1 MKSAM
6 VRILLAEDHTIIRKG
21 MRQILTDAL
30 PQAQIEEIGE
40 GEEWD
45 ERLMDCRWDVIISD
59 QQGFGNRVREVFQRP
74 DQSVMP
80 VLLLNLYAHEHHGY
94 RSLRTGAA
102 GALGRDAAA
111 DELIWAVRQIL
122 SGKKYLAIPSKNN

>member
-1 MKSAM
+1 M

-30 PQAQIEEIGE
+30 PQAQIEEIEE
-40 GEEWD
+40 GEEWAD
-45 ERLMDCRWDVIISD
+45 RMRDCPWDVIVSD
-59 QQGFGNRVREVFQRP
+59 HRGFGDRALEVFQRP
-74 DQSVMP
+74 DHPVVP
-80 VLLLNLYAHEHHGY
+80 VLLVNLYTHEHHGY
-94 RSLRTGAA
+94 RALRTAA
-102 GALGRDAAA
+102 PGVLGRDAAA

>member
-21 MRQILTDAL
+21 MRQILTEAL

-40 GEEWD
+40 GEEWA
-45 ERLMDCRWDVIISD
+45 ERLMDCHWDVIISD
-59 QQGFGNRVREVFQRP
+59 HQGFGNRAREVFQRL
-74 DQSVMP
+74 DQS

-94 RSLRTGAA
+94 RSLRAGAA
-102 GALGRDAAA
+102 GEIGRDAAA

>member
-21 MRQILTDAL
+21 MRQILTEAL
-30 PQAQIEEIGE
+30 PQAQIVEIGE
-40 GEEWD
+40 EEEWA
-45 ERLMDCRWDVIISD
+45 ERLMDCHWDVIISD
-59 QQGFGNRVREVFQRP
+59 HQGFGNRVREVFQRL
-74 DQSVMP
+74 DQS

-94 RSLRTGAA
+94 RSLRARAT

-111 DELIWAVRQIL
+111 DELLWAVRQTFF
-122 SGKKYLAIPSKNN
+122 GKKRLATPPKKK